1 MWSAVYTH
9 GLPKAAKR
17 GVLKVGPKQW
27 PVLMHRELKNRP
39 DRPVQVAYRVFN
51 RDQIVRDGQCIC
63 VLHIVLHIV
72 DLIFDSIVFYHNSES
87 ASDAPPGVEA
97 LVAVNRRVRQI

>member
-1 MWSAVYTH
+1 
-9 GLPKAAKR
+9 
-17 GVLKVGPKQW
+17 
-27 PVLMHRELKNRP
+27 MHRELKNRP

-63 VLHIVLHIV
+63 VLHIV